1 MRLRSL
7 IIVPL
12 IIVLTI
18 VTSCNGQSEKT
29 SLSDKEQVA
38 ILSKAYL
45 YAYPLLTMDYTF
57 KVSTN
62 TVSPNG
68 MGKAPVNQLAG
79 LKKFP
84 KAGFTGVV
92 RPNVDT
98 YYSLVYADLS
108 QGPLYIHIPATER
121 YYLVPILNAYSD
133 VITSLGSRT
142 TGQGSLDIALVGPDY
157 KGDVDSDLKV
167 IRSNTS
173 LNWLLGRVQVND
185 DEDGIDEVK
194 NFQEKMIVRPLEQ
207 RNNPN
212 YEAAHGVVNPDYNFV
227 PMKAV
232 DALSIED
239 YMNQMMGLMSQNPPQ
254 VQDSVFVKQMAA
266 VGIFPGGTFDLSTYS
281 KAVQEQLV
289 QIPSQVQKG
298 FEKMTN
304 APQTKN
310 VQNGWNV
317 NTGGLGDYGVSYALR
332 AYVTKIGFG
341 ANTAQDAIYPNT
353 AVDSKGMVLNG
364 SNAYVLHFDKE
375 ALPPV
380 KGFWSITAY
389 DKDGFLIENSIDR
402 YNLGDKKALSYNP
415 DGSLDLYIQAEAP
428 RGYQSNWLPVEAGAD
443 FELTFRMYW
452 PEESILNRTWMM
464 PGVQKVN

>member
-1 MRLRSL
+1 
-7 IIVPL
+7 
-12 IIVLTI
+12 
-18 VTSCNGQSEKT
+18 
-29 SLSDKEQVA
+29 
-38 ILSKAYL
+38 
-45 YAYPLLTMDYTF
+45 
-57 KVSTN
+57 
-62 TVSPNG
+62 
-68 MGKAPVNQLAG
+68 
-79 LKKFP
+79 
-84 KAGFTGVV
+84 
-92 RPNVDT
+92 
-98 YYSLVYADLS
+98 
-108 QGPLYIHIPATER
+108 
-121 YYLVPILNAYSD
+121 
-133 VITSLGSRT
+133 
-142 TGQGSLDIALVGPDY
+142 
-157 KGDVDSDLKV
+157 
-167 IRSNTS
+167 
-173 LNWLLGRVQVND
+173 
-185 DEDGIDEVK
+185 
-194 NFQEKMIVRPLEQ
+194 
-207 RNNPN
+207 
-212 YEAAHGVVNPDYNFV
+212 
-227 PMKAV
+227 
-232 DALSIED
+232 
-239 YMNQMMGLMSQNPPQ
+239 MNQMMGLMSQNPPQ

-364 SNAYVLHFDKE
+364 NNDYVLHFDKE
-375 ALPPV
+375 DLPPV

-389 DKDGFLIENSIDR
+389 DKDGFLIKNSIDR

-415 DGSLDLYIQAEAP
+415 DGSLDLYIQADAP